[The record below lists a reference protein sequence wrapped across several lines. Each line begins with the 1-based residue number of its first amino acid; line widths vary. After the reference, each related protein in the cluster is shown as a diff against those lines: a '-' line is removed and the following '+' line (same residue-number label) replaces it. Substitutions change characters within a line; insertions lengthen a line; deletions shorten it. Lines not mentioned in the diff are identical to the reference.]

1 MLLRN
6 TLLQLLNIFKIALFA
21 RIIVDYIRMFARN
34 WRPNTFLIAI
44 FEVIYAITERPMAF
58 VRRFIPPLRLGGVA
72 LDLSFIVLLISINL
86 AQHLIFT
93 VL

>member
-34 WRPNTFLIAI
+34 WRPNTFVIAI
-44 FEVIYAITERPMAF
+44 FEVIYAITEKPMAF
-58 VRRFIPPLRLGGVA
+58 VRRFVPPLRLGGVA
-72 LDLSFIVLLISINL
+72 LDLSFIVLLIAINL
-86 AQHLIFT
+86 AQGVIVAFL
-93 VL
+93 